1 MSGDEQPMY
10 EPCGLP
16 LIVKRSTGM
25 YQFARCLTAAVQLKT
40 CLTLNALTVMLLQML
55 SNETIFTAR
64 WCAIARYIL
73 WPCVRLSRV
82 LSEQLNVSPHKH
94 RRTIAM
100 DSSFLKLKILMKI
113 HGVNP
118 NRVAKYTWR
127 RKNSRFSTSPV
138 FSSSDSVPPSI
149 CVHPPPYDESTLAEQ
164 FVVLSSRFD
173 HPCFVYNNDGRRL
186 TLWSVLISGTELSWI
201 GSSYF

>member
-1 MSGDEQPMY
+1 
-10 EPCGLP
+10 
-16 LIVKRSTGM
+16 
-25 YQFARCLTAAVQLKT
+25 LTAAVQLKT